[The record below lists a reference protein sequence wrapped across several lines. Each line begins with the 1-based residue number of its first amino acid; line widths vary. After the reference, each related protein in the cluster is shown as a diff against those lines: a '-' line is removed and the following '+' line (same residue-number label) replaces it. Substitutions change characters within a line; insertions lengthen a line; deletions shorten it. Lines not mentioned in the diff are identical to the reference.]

1 MGIIAVALYSLELTF
16 DKYLI
21 FSKYIKS
28 YEILVFQGVIEL
40 ILGIISLIIATKY
53 DIIDNFWDYYN
64 QLDKNEIIFLILL
77 IILNSIY
84 YSLII
89 TIIDILSPF
98 FIFIIFVISIMIIYI
113 IGFRS
118 LSFNSVIVRIIF
130 FSLDFLSFIM
140 LLIFTEIIELN
151 CFRLSYMTKRNIEL
165 RAQLDS
171 IVEDEDKEGKKAEV
185 DFQGYVVELKG
196 VKEDGQLF
204 VNDTESSK
212 ED

>member
-1 MGIIAVALYSLELTF
+1 MDFWYLFSYKILNYKLYKHHYLSIIIISTSSLLLAIIQLYESEDKPKYIFSCLMGIIAVALYSLELTF

-118 LSFNSVIVRIIF
+118 LSFNSVIVRIVSF
-130 FSLDFLSFIM
+130 TNNCPSSLTPFNS
-140 LLIFTEIIELN
+140 TT
-151 CFRLSYMTKRNIEL
+151 YP
-165 RAQLDS
+165 
-171 IVEDEDKEGKKAEV
+171 
-185 DFQGYVVELKG
+185 
-196 VKEDGQLF
+196 
-204 VNDTESSK
+204 
-212 ED
+212 